1 VWGSEEGQDKAGQG
15 RAGQRGTGRESE
27 WVFDGCQRQ
36 FQCVS
41 LSHSL
46 SFSLCVCVHLGVKE
60 EPQEGVEHPPQGYGD
75 QSLDLTPCEV
85 KE

>member
-1 VWGSEEGQDKAGQG
+1 VWGSEEGQDRAGQG
-15 RAGQRGTGRESE
+15 REGQGESQN
-27 WVFDGCQRQ
+27 GCSMG
-36 FQCVS
+36 VS
-41 LSHSL
+41 VSFSVCLSLILYLSL
-46 SFSLCVCVHLGVKE
+46 SLCVCVHLGVKE